1 MPSYTAQRSLEI
13 MGREQERL
21 CERLVGLTDAQL
33 QSASN
38 LPGWSV
44 ADMLVH
50 TTRVCDSLLMAVKR
64 ATVGD
69 RTPVFGPTSAA
80 REEEIRAM
88 GPAGWAALQRGAHA
102 ELTQVVSG
110 LSPQQIEQ
118 STFPFG
124 PGERNIAWF
133 CTQNLAEV
141 AYHRWDLDW
150 SLGQKTIRWTM
161 IWPPTCCR
169 SCWTRNDSSSGASA
183 PMASPRRLPCP
194 LTAQT
199 WVLHVT
205 SDGTTVAP
213 PGTAAQVTIA
223 APPGWLALAAYGR
236 IRTTGP
242 AFSVTGPPDASDRF
256 AAIFGPAS

>member
-1 MPSYTAQRSLEI
+1 MLTYDAQRSLEI

-21 CERLVGLTDAQL
+21 CERLARLTDAQL

-38 LPGWSV
+38 LPGWSI

-80 REEEIRAM
+80 REDEIRAM

-110 LSPQQIEQ
+110 LSSEQIEQ

-150 SLGQKTIRWTM
+150 SLGQRDPLDDDLAAYLLPFLLDAQRLLFWRKRTDGEPQTFALS
-161 IWPPTCCR
+161 T
-169 SCWTRNDSSSGASA
+169 DS
-183 PMASPRRLPCP
+183 
-194 LTAQT
+194 QT

-213 PGTAAQVTIA
+213 PGTAAQVIIA

-236 IRTTGP
+236 VSTTGP
-242 AFSVTGPPDASDRF
+242 AFRVTGPNDASQRF